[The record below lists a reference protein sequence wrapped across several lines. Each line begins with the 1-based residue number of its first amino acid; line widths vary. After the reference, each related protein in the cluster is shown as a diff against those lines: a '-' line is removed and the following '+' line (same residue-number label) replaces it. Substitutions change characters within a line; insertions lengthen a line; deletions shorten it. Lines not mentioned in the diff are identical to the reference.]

1 MGPSSKS
8 HSREIATNDVRF
20 RPLSA
25 LLCCSL
31 IYWKLYYVNSTPLC
45 ADVMSEIPPKVKG
58 GGDGEP
64 GTEAS
69 FCYTTV
75 TCTAVVEGDEKLKS
89 SSSSAAGVKENGT
102 SSSSKDEIVLET
114 DL

>member
-1 MGPSSKS
+1 MAYLRLLSCSPTQRHIWN
-8 HSREIATNDVRF
+8 HS
-20 RPLSA
+20 
-25 LLCCSL
+25 
-31 IYWKLYYVNSTPLC
+31 
-45 ADVMSEIPPKVKG
+45 KVK

-69 FCYTTV
+69 ICYTTV
-75 TCTAVVEGDEKLKS
+75 TTAVVEDEKLKS
-89 SSSSAAGVKENGT
+89 SSSSIAVVKENGT

>member
-1 MGPSSKS
+1 
-8 HSREIATNDVRF
+8 
-20 RPLSA
+20 
-25 LLCCSL
+25 
-31 IYWKLYYVNSTPLC
+31 
-45 ADVMSEIPPKVKG
+45 MSENPPKVK

-75 TCTAVVEGDEKLKS
+75 TCTAVVEDEKLKS